1 MNFKGLQL
9 PNTTGLNF
17 EDLASKHN
25 FEDPRLS
32 KCLIDRIS
40 EKKVTF
46 EINEKSNSEDEFEE
60 YEETETFDTQD
71 LKEEEITS
79 EEDEA
84 K

>member
-1 MNFKGLQL
+1 MSS
-9 PNTTGLNF
+9 
-17 EDLASKHN
+17 DLCRNVLCRIAQICRPK
-25 FEDPRLS
+25 FF
-32 KCLIDRIS
+32 LIRQ
-40 EKKVTF
+40 KKVTF